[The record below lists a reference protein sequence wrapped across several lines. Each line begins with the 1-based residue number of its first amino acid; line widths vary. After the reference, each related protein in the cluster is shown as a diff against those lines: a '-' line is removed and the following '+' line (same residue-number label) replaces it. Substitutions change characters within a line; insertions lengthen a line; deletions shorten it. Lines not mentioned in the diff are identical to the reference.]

1 MVWDRGMG
9 WVNQVLIPYLYNGM
23 GREWD
28 GFFLVGWDF
37 RGTTLWD
44 GIFIGYPMI
53 SKHITLYFL
62 KKYF

>member
-1 MVWDRGMG
+1 MG
-9 WVNQVLIPYLYNGM
+9 WV
-23 GREWD
+23 
-28 GFFLVGWDF
+28 FLVGWDF

-62 KKYF
+62 IFFFLNLLYLESYN